1 MGEEERYPTKSGSGG
16 GGEEAVAHVPPLRPA
31 RPRHQLPAGGEAA
44 AATAASAEATR
55 RFRRRR
61 VHGSQAK
68 RQRETRTTTRGG
80 GGEERRWEQGTAA
93 AGRGREGIARDLG
106 RVSHVGRGANCFLAM
121 MGSLE
126 QILISPGT
134 RSSVH
139 VPHLRV

>member
-1 MGEEERYPTKSGSGG
+1 MGDGGRRALPYEER
-16 GGEEAVAHVPPLRPA
+16 
-31 RPRHQLPAGGEAA
+31 
-44 AATAASAEATR
+44 R
-55 RFRRRR
+55 RGRRRR
-61 VHGSQAK
+61 GRRARAATPPSSTTAPASGRWRGRRRLRRSHPSLPAPPRPWSQAK